1 MKTNWAGGRH
11 RFKGWHWYQ
20 EILWIYEN
28 NLANWLCG
36 KFKNSS
42 KLVNHN
48 YQVLQVAGRW
58 TMLKKCSKMAELN
71 KTGTK
76 QKLSASQTQCQ
87 LLHVVWLFLNWP
99 IDDQTGVIIIII
111 ILSPPR
117 SPSLHNGLFQ
127 IFYSKLQPF
136 SVIKSYSNNL
146 HFQLQ
151 CKRRKDY

>member
-1 MKTNWAGGRH
+1 MPLQTQSVYEDKLWGERH
-11 RFKGWHWYQ
+11 GFKGWHWHQ

-58 TMLKKCSKMAELN
+58 TMLKICSKMAESN

-87 LLHVVWLFLNWP
+87 LLHVVWLFLDRP
-99 IDDQTGVIIIII
+99 TDDQTGVIIIII
-111 ILSPPR
+111 TLLLTMDSSRSFIQNFNLSLWLKATATI
-117 SPSLHNGLFQ
+117 S
-127 IFYSKLQPF
+127 IF
-136 SVIKSYSNNL
+136 N
-146 HFQLQ
+146 
-151 CKRRKDY
+151 CKDM